1 RPPPHRSPE
10 PADIRNSA
18 IAPIGTTF
26 STPVKAVPPGVTVV
40 GATSSVDDVGGTGVG
55 ATLALV
61 VVSVAV
67 VMSVTVVVVRS
78 VTVGVVVTVD
88 VASHS
93 CWRTSPGAAV
103 TPLAGA
109 GPTVTWGA
117 AGPPPPPP
125 REAVPWCRGHAARGR
140 RADRDRGRRRRRDG
154 LGHGVGDGG
163 RSRGGPGRRG
173 RAWGLR

>member
-103 TPLAGA
+103 TPLGGG
-109 GPTVTWGA
+109 GPTVTVAVVA
-117 AGPPPPPP
+117 AVTVSVTVSVTV
-125 REAVPWCRGHAARGR
+125 AVVVAGTVVVVVEVPSGHVG
-140 RADRDRGRRRRRDG
+140 GG
-154 LGHGVGDGG
+154 EVVSVVVSVGVVV
-163 RSRGGPGRRG
+163 
-173 RAWGLR
+173 